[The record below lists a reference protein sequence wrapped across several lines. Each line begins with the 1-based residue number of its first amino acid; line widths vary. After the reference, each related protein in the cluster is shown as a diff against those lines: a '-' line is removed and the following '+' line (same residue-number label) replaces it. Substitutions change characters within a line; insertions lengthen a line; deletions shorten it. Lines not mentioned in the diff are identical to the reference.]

1 MYVGGSAH
9 RSNVQMGVMD
19 SLHSIAGGLMLF
31 DSHAHLD
38 DKRFNDDREE
48 VIARAAAGGLAGI
61 LNAGADMFSSARG
74 VELAERHAL
83 VWAAVGI
90 HPHDA
95 KDAMEA
101 DYARL
106 AAWCARPKVVAVGEI
121 GLDYHYDFSPRD
133 MQQTVFVRQLDL
145 ARQVGKPIIIHDREA
160 HGDILAIVKR
170 EGKGLAGVFHCF
182 SGSVEMAR
190 EVLKLGFYVSVA
202 GPVTFANA
210 NKLHAVVKA
219 VPLERLL
226 IETDS
231 PYLTP
236 VPFRGKRNEPAHV
249 RYVAETV
256 AGLLGMETEA
266 LAAVTTENTKR
277 LFGIK

>member
-1 MYVGGSAH
+1 
-9 RSNVQMGVMD
+9 
-19 SLHSIAGGLMLF
+19 MLF
-31 DSHAHLD
+31 DSHAHID
-38 DKRFNDDREE
+38 DKKFNEDREE
-48 VIARAAAGGLAGI
+48 VIARAAAGGLEGI
-61 LNAGADMFSSARG
+61 LNAGADMFSSARA
-74 VELAERHAL
+74 VELATRYDM

-95 KDAMEA
+95 KDAREE
-101 DYARL
+101 DYERL
-106 AAWCARPKVVAVGEI
+106 AAWCALPKVVAVGEI
-121 GLDYHYDFSPRD
+121 GLDYHYDFSPRAV
-133 MQQTVFVRQLDL
+133 QQAVFVRQLDL
-145 ARQVGKPIIIHDREA
+145 ARRVGKPIIIHDREA
-160 HGDILAIVKR
+160 HADVLATVKR
-170 EGKGLAGVFHCF
+170 EGQGLAGVFHCF

-210 NKLHAVVKA
+210 NKLHAVVRA

-226 IETDS
+226 IETDC

-236 VPFRGKRNEPAHV
+236 EPFRGRRNEPAHV

-256 AGLLGMETEA
+256 AALLGMEAEA
-266 LAAVTTENTKR
+266 LAAAATANTKR